1 MMPFESAHN
10 ERLPP
15 LPPSKMEQ
23 NRFAVG
29 SNLLQTM
36 PAVKGGAA
44 HPSTLFRMNGFRVPA
59 PTPTGAGNFSPP
71 TGRRKHQPP
80 PPYAGTQV
88 TEEISLNSRH
98 SFCQL
103 SPRSSLRYK

>member
-1 MMPFESAHN
+1 MGRPVQDERKVI
-10 ERLPP
+10 RLPSRQEFRLCYP
-15 LPPSKMEQ
+15 ARIPITLPATISR
-23 NRFAVG
+23 N
-29 SNLLQTM
+29 
-36 PAVKGGAA
+36 
-44 HPSTLFRMNGFRVPA
+44 A
-59 PTPTGAGNFSPP
+59 PSPP

-88 TEEISLNSRH
+88 TDEISLNSRH